1 MGPGLRPPPRRD
13 NVVTSAPRWPGDSR
27 AACAF
32 TFDLDAETLWMARGI
47 REPVALSHGRFGPTE
62 ALPRILDLLKAAAMR
77 GSFFIPAWVAEHY
90 PDAVKAIV
98 AGGHEVGC
106 HGDEHEL
113 VSELDAAQEE
123 QILTKSLKVLTTHA
137 GRRPTGYRAPGWQ
150 LSPRTLGLLARNGFD
165 YSSNMM
171 DRLTPYLHPP
181 IDGAT
186 LVEIPVSWVL
196 DDAPYFLFTG
206 QRSLEPPG
214 AVLQSWLTEF
224 DGISEAG
231 GVTNFTFHPQLIG
244 RPSRLACLRELVEY
258 VRRTPRIWVASL
270 AEISTHWRAAVAAQ
284 R

>member
-1 MGPGLRPPPRRD
+1 
-13 NVVTSAPRWPGDSR
+13 
-27 AACAF
+27 
-32 TFDLDAETLWMARGI
+32 MARGI
-47 REPVALSHGRFGPTE
+47 RDPVALSQGRFGPTE
-62 ALPRILDLLKAAAMR
+62 ALPRILDLLKATAIRA
-77 GSFFIPAWVAEHY
+77 SFFIPAWVAEHY
-90 PDAVKAIV
+90 PEAIKAIV

-106 HGDEHEL
+106 HGDEHER

-123 QILTKSLKVLTTHA
+123 QILVKSLKVLTKHA

-150 LSPRTLGLLARNGFD
+150 LSPRTLGLLGRHGFD

-181 IDGAT
+181 IEGAT

-214 AVLQSWLTEF
+214 AVLQGWLTEF

-258 VRRTPRIWVASL
+258 VRHAPRIWVASL
-270 AEISTHWRAAVAAQ
+270 AEISSHWRATVAAQ